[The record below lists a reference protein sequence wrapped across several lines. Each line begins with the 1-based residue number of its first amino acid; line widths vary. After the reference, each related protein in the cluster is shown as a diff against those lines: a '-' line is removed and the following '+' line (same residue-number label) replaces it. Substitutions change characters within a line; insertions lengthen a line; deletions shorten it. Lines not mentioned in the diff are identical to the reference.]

1 MTLLVSATTECN
13 PMGVDKKLSY
23 LLTVN
28 VAIICTALTKEWM
41 IFFLQR
47 LNLFSNLNS
56 IFYFRTKD
64 QNMLYRN
71 QTYHSYT
78 RSMLVNLMEDIS
90 KESEDVCELGIVSKI
105 LAILHI
111 ITICFQR
118 LIQLI
123 PNNTNLIK
131 SIILLKLFL
140 ISKRCWQGLCT
151 HITHQKYQ

>member
-1 MTLLVSATTECN
+1 MT
-13 PMGVDKKLSY
+13 KKLCFF
-23 LLTVN
+23 LTEN

-41 IFFLQR
+41 NFFLQR

-90 KESEDVCELGIVSKI
+90 KESEDVCELGIVSKNI
-105 LAILHI
+105 SYSAYYHDLFS
-111 ITICFQR
+111 TINSTDPQQYKF
-118 LIQLI
+118 
-123 PNNTNLIK
+123 N
-131 SIILLKLFL
+131 
-140 ISKRCWQGLCT
+140 
-151 HITHQKYQ
+151 